1 MPTTTFDPND
11 PRLTSCALGELHG
24 DELTEFERLLAESAV
39 ARDALVEI
47 RETTVWLRD
56 ELAAER
62 PLVLTAEQHQRLEQH
77 LAPARPL
84 SHLPTGLAPVE
95 SGFCTT
101 EAASSEA
108 ASSRV
113 SLSSDEVTQENGV
126 VQKPVH
132 HRDKPGGIAA
142 SIVSR
147 QQRTR
152 HRWAVLAAATAMAA
166 LSAAVML
173 WPATSPRTSSELLA
187 MRDSPS
193 VSGLPEGRVHYIEN
207 DFSVTQDGV
216 TPFRTLDDGLADHT
230 PHPVV
235 LGAGEGRNAA
245 FVKSSQPEPDGFSAE
260 AKVSL
265 SKQESARDV
274 RAARSLSSSTQPASS
289 VPVVGLAASSGE
301 RGVQAEYREKLD
313 SGVTAG
319 TTRKGFIKPGAAHP
333 FGLKPAP
340 VDAKPSSSDAA
351 PSARDPVSRFSVVD
365 KEGRV
370 NVNELKNPIGLNFVS
385 DVGGEAAAA
394 TFELKEKLDLVEQTV
409 RVVQRAKGKPIT
421 PLRTIMVT
429 DLDALVTLN
438 TKDARAVTAWYEKA
452 TSGQEQFGTEAYA
465 AIHENPF
472 LTPAEQPLSTFS
484 VDVDTASYANVRR
497 FLNQRQLPPADAVRI
512 EELVNYF
519 KYDDPAPVD
528 GQPFA
533 VKAEAAPCPWQREH
547 YVARISLKAREI
559 AKAQRPPTNLVF
571 LLDVSGSMQ
580 AENKLAL
587 VKRAM
592 SLLVEELGEKD
603 RVSIVTYAG
612 DAGLKLEPTVGSD
625 QTKIMQAIE
634 ALSAGGSTNGAAGIQ
649 LAYEQALRHFNKDSA
664 NRVILC
670 TDGDFNVG
678 VSSDEALVNLIE
690 QQAKS
695 GVFLSIFGFGMGNLK
710 DSKLEKLA
718 DKGNGHYGYIDDL
731 NEARKNFNEELM
743 GTLYT
748 VAKDVKLQIEFNPL
762 TVGAYRLIGYENR
775 VMAAEDFNNDAK
787 DAGEIGAGHTVT
799 ALYEIVPR
807 GKWKPVQPV
816 DPLKYTATEPAPKAV
831 EQKGNVSPESAYDLF
846 TSDLSLKATPIA
858 SNVSPESADDL
869 FTVKLRYKQPDAVA
883 SVRTVDVVVDD
894 IAGKKVTP
902 SRDLLW
908 SASVASFG
916 MQLRHSQHAGTWT
929 MADVLETARGAKGD
943 DTTGRRGEFVE
954 LVKATMKLMPSPQS
968 DPQSKKPAVGF

>member
-11 PRLTSCALGELHG
+11 PRLTAYALGELHG
-24 DELTEFERLLAESAV
+24 DELAEFERVLAESSV
-39 ARDALVEI
+39 ARDALAEI
-47 RETTVWLRD
+47 RETTVWLRN
-56 ELAAER
+56 ELVAEP
-62 PLVLTAEQHQRLEQH
+62 PLALTAEQRQRLEQH
-77 LAPARPL
+77 LAPVQLLNHP
-84 SHLPTGLAPVE
+84 PTGLVPVE
-95 SGFCTT
+95 PGLCTMDV
-101 EAASSEA
+101 ALRSEA
-108 ASSRV
+108 A
-113 SLSSDEVTQENGV
+113 LSFEEAKV
-126 VQKPVH
+126 VQKPAH
-132 HRDKPGGIAA
+132 HRGNPSGVAA
-142 SIVSR
+142 LVDSR
-147 QQRTR
+147 QQRAR
-152 HRWAVLAAATAMAA
+152 QRWAVLAAATAMAA

-173 WPATSPRTSSELLA
+173 WPVAPPRSSSELLA
-187 MRDSPS
+187 MRDAPRATAHRLGDLY
-193 VSGLPEGRVHYIEN
+193 VSEN
-207 DFSVTQDGV
+207 DPRADRDDVLSFTGA
-216 TPFRTLDDGLADHT
+216 DDGLADHT

-235 LGAGEGRNAA
+235 LGVGDGSNAA
-245 FVKSSQPEPDGFSAE
+245 FVKRNQPEPDGFLAE

-274 RAARSLSSSTQPASS
+274 SARRRLSSTSQPASS
-289 VPVVGLAASSGE
+289 TPVVGLAAPSGE
-301 RGVQAEYREKLD
+301 RGVQAEYRAKID
-313 SGVTAG
+313 SGVAAG
-319 TTRKGFIKPGAAHP
+319 TPIKGYIKPGEARP
-333 FGLKPAP
+333 FVLESAP
-340 VDAKPSSSDAA
+340 VDAKPRSSDAA
-351 PSARDPVSRFSVVD
+351 PSVSDPSSVN
-365 KEGRV
+365 KERRV
-370 NVNELKNPIGLNFVS
+370 NVNVLKAPATLSLSTDFE
-385 DVGGEAAAA
+385 GEAAPT
-394 TFELKEKLDLVEQTV
+394 TFELKNKLDLVEQAV
-409 RVVQRAKGKPIT
+409 RVVQRAKGMPIR
-421 PLRTIMVT
+421 PLRTITVR

-438 TKDARAVTAWYEKA
+438 TKDARAVTAWYEQA
-452 TSGQEQFGTEAYA
+452 TSGQEQVGTEAYA

-472 LTPAEQPLSTFS
+472 LTPGEQPLSTFS

-497 FLNQRQLPPADAVRI
+497 FLNQGQLPPADAVRI

-571 LLDVSGSMQ
+571 LLDVSGSMH
-580 AENKLAL
+580 ADNKLPL

-592 SLLVEELGEKD
+592 SLLIEELGEKD

-612 DAGLKLEPTVGSD
+612 DAGLKLEPTPGSD

-634 ALSAGGSTNGAAGIQ
+634 ALSAGGSTNGAAGIHM
-649 LAYEQALRHFNKDSA
+649 AYEQALRHFSKDSA

-748 VAKDVKLQIEFNPL
+748 VAKDVKLQVEFNPL

-816 DPLKYTATEPAPKAV
+816 DPLKYTTPETKNPSPSAPLPTTEAAVPKPGRG
-831 EQKGNVSPESAYDLF
+831 EQDA
-846 TSDLSLKATPIA
+846 
-858 SNVSPESADDL
+858 ESADDL
-869 FTVKLRYKQPDAVA
+869 FTVKLRYKQPDAAA

-954 LVKATMKLMPSPQS
+954 LVKSAMKLMPSPET
-968 DPQSKKPAVGF
+968 KKPAVGF

>member
-11 PRLTSCALGELHG
+11 PRLTAYALGELHG
-24 DELTEFERLLAESAV
+24 GELDEFERLLAESSAV
-39 ARDALVEI
+39 REALAEI
-47 RETTVWLRD
+47 RETTGWLRH
-56 ELAAER
+56 ELAAE
-62 PLVLTAEQHQRLEQH
+62 PDLALSAEQHQRLDRH
-77 LAPARPL
+77 LAPASLLNP
-84 SHLPTGLAPVE
+84 HPTGLAPVE
-95 SGFCTT
+95 SGLCTT
-101 EAASSEA
+101 EAASSCV
-108 ASSRV
+108 ASG
-113 SLSSDEVTQENGV
+113 SDDRTEGEV

-132 HRDKPGGIAA
+132 HRDKPGGVAA
-142 SIVSR
+142 SSVSR
-147 QQRTR
+147 RERAR
-152 HRWAVLAAATAMAA
+152 HRWAVLAAASAMTA
-166 LSAAVML
+166 LGVTVML
-173 WPATSPRTSSELLA
+173 WPASSPRSSSQLLA
-187 MRDSPS
+187 MRDSPTAN
-193 VSGLPEGRVHYIEN
+193 GLPEGRVHYIEN
-207 DFSVTQDGV
+207 DPSVAQDDV
-216 TPFRTLDDGLADHT
+216 MPFAMVGDGPAGHT
-230 PHPVV
+230 PHRVV
-235 LGAGEGRNAA
+235 VGARNGRDAA
-245 FVKSSQPEPDGFSAE
+245 FGERKLPVLDGFSAE
-260 AKVSL
+260 ASVAL
-265 SKQESARDV
+265 SVQDSAESARTK
-274 RAARSLSSSTQPASS
+274 RSLSTAAQPASS
-289 VPVVGLAASSGE
+289 APVVGLAASSDVRGYRTKDD
-301 RGVQAEYREKLD
+301 RGVSSGLTSKLFKTGD
-313 SGVTAG
+313 A
-319 TTRKGFIKPGAAHP
+319 RP
-333 FGLKPAP
+333 FGREPAS
-340 VDAKPSSSDAA
+340 VDAKQTLSEAA
-351 PSARDPVSRFSVVD
+351 LSASNPVPRLSVVN

-370 NVNELKNPIGLNFVS
+370 NVNALKNPAALSLIS
-385 DVGGEAAAA
+385 DSGGEAAAA
-394 TFELKEKLDLVEQTV
+394 TLEIREKLAVVEQTI
-409 RVVQRAKGKPIT
+409 RVVQAAEGKPIT

-438 TKDARAVTAWYEKA
+438 TKDTRAVTAWYERA
-452 TSGQEQFGTEAYA
+452 TSGQEQVGTEAYA

-472 LTPAEQPLSTFS
+472 LVPAEQPLSTFS

-497 FLNQRQLPPADAVRI
+497 FLNQGQLPPADAVRI

-519 KYDDPAPVD
+519 KYDDPAPVE
-528 GQPFA
+528 GQPFR
-533 VKAEAAPCPWQREH
+533 VMAEAAPCPWQREH

-580 AENKLAL
+580 PDSKLPL

-592 SLLVEELGEKD
+592 SLLIEELGEKD

-649 LAYEQALRHFNKDSA
+649 LAYEQALRHFSKESA

-678 VSSDEALVNLIE
+678 ISSDNELVTLIE
-690 QQAKS
+690 DQAKS

-748 VAKDVKLQIEFNPL
+748 VAKDVKLQVEFNPL

-831 EQKGNVSPESAYDLF
+831 EPK
-846 TSDLSLKATPIA
+846 T
-858 SNVSPESADDL
+858 NVSPESADDL
-869 FTVKLRYKQPDAVA
+869 FTVKLRYKQPDAAA

-894 IAGKKVTP
+894 IANKKVTP

-954 LVKATMKLMPSPQS
+954 LVKAAMKLMPSPPKQ
-968 DPQSKKPAVGF
+968 

>member
-1 MPTTTFDPND
+1 MPNTTFDPND
-11 PRLTSCALGELHG
+11 PRLTAYALNELHS
-24 DELTEFERLLAESAV
+24 DERTEFERLLGESAG
-39 ARDALVEI
+39 ARDALAEI
-47 RETTVWLRD
+47 RETTGWLAH
-56 ELAAER
+56 ELATEP
-62 PLVLTAEQHQRLEQH
+62 PLALTAEQHQRLEQH
-77 LAPARPL
+77 LAAGVGGNEDPLTLTLSPHGRGEGTKPSLTSVTVAPA
-84 SHLPTGLAPVE
+84 
-95 SGFCTT
+95 
-101 EAASSEA
+101 
-108 ASSRV
+108 
-113 SLSSDEVTQENGV
+113 
-126 VQKPVH
+126 
-132 HRDKPGGIAA
+132 
-142 SIVSR
+142 VSR
-147 QQRTR
+147 RERAR
-152 HRWAVLAAATAMAA
+152 HRWAVLAAASAMAA
-166 LSAAVML
+166 LGATVML
-173 WPATSPRTSSELLA
+173 WPVAPPRSSSELLA
-187 MRDSPS
+187 MRDAPRATGHRLGDLY
-193 VSGLPEGRVHYIEN
+193 VSEN
-207 DFSVTQDGV
+207 DPSADRDDVMSFSTA
-216 TPFRTLDDGLADHT
+216 DDGLADHI

-235 LGAGEGRNAA
+235 LGAGEGSNAA
-245 FVKSSQPEPDGFSAE
+245 FVKSNQPEPDRFSAE
-260 AKVSL
+260 AMVSL

-274 RAARSLSSSTQPASS
+274 RASHRLSSTTQPVSRA
-289 VPVVGLAASSGE
+289 PVVGLAASSGE
-301 RGVQAEYREKLD
+301 RGGVQAEYRAKSGD
-313 SGVTAG
+313 SGVSSG
-319 TTRKGFIKPGAAHP
+319 TTIKGYIKPGEARP
-333 FGLKPAP
+333 YGLMLAP
-340 VDAKPSSSDAA
+340 VDAKPRSSDAA
-351 PSARDPVSRFSVVD
+351 PSASDPVSRFSVVD

-370 NVNELKNPIGLNFVS
+370 NVSELKSAVGLGFIA
-385 DVGGEAAAA
+385 DTDGEAKSID
-394 TFELKEKLDLVEQTV
+394 FREKLVEVEQTI
-409 RVVQRAKGKPIT
+409 RGEQASKGKPIT
-421 PLRTIMVT
+421 PLRMIMVT
-429 DLDALVTLN
+429 DLDALVTLD
-438 TKDARAVTAWYEKA
+438 TKDARAVTAWYEQA
-452 TSGQEQFGTEAYA
+452 SARQEQVGTEAYA

-497 FLNQRQLPPADAVRI
+497 FLNQGQLPPADAVRI

-528 GQPFA
+528 GQPFR
-533 VKAEAAPCPWQREH
+533 VVAEAAPCPWQREH
-547 YVARISLKAREI
+547 YVARISLKARAI

-580 AENKLAL
+580 ADNKLPL

-592 SLLVEELGEKD
+592 SLLIEELGEKD

-612 DAGLKLEPTVGSD
+612 DAGLKLEPTPGSD
-625 QTKIMQAIE
+625 QTKIMRAIE
-634 ALSAGGSTNGAAGIQ
+634 ALSAGGSTNGAAGINM
-649 LAYEQALRHFNKDSA
+649 AYEQALRHFSKDSA

-748 VAKDVKLQIEFNPL
+748 VAKDVKLQVEFNPL

-831 EQKGNVSPESAYDLF
+831 EQKGNVSPESA
-846 TSDLSLKATPIA
+846 
-858 SNVSPESADDL
+858 DDL
-869 FTVKLRYKQPDAVA
+869 FTVKVRYKQSDAAA
-883 SVRTVDVVVDD
+883 SVRTVDVVIDD
-894 IAGKKVTP
+894 IADKNVKP

-916 MQLRHSQHAGTWT
+916 MQLRHSKHTGTWT

-954 LVKATMKLMPSPQS
+954 LVKSAMKLMPNPER

>member
-1 MPTTTFDPND
+1 MPTTSFDPND
-11 PRLTSCALGELHG
+11 PRLTAYALGELHG
-24 DELTEFERLLAESAV
+24 DELAEFEQLLTESSA

-47 RETTVWLRD
+47 RETTGWLRN
-56 ELAAER
+56 ELAAES
-62 PLVLTAEQHQRLEQH
+62 PLALTVEQHQRLEQH
-77 LAPARPL
+77 LTSRAGAAENPLAATLVPQVRCEGAASAPPSVTLAPADLRREQ
-84 SHLPTGLAPVE
+84 A
-95 SGFCTT
+95 
-101 EAASSEA
+101 
-108 ASSRV
+108 
-113 SLSSDEVTQENGV
+113 
-126 VQKPVH
+126 
-132 HRDKPGGIAA
+132 
-142 SIVSR
+142 
-147 QQRTR
+147 R
-152 HRWAVLAAATAMAA
+152 HRWAVLAATAATVA
-166 LSAAVML
+166 LGATVML
-173 WPATSPRTSSELLA
+173 WP
-187 MRDSPS
+187 PS
-193 VSGLPEGRVHYIEN
+193 
-207 DFSVTQDGV
+207 T
-216 TPFRTLDDGLADHT
+216 
-230 PHPVV
+230 
-235 LGAGEGRNAA
+235 
-245 FVKSSQPEPDGFSAE
+245 
-260 AKVSL
+260 
-265 SKQESARDV
+265 
-274 RAARSLSSSTQPASS
+274 
-289 VPVVGLAASSGE
+289 
-301 RGVQAEYREKLD
+301 
-313 SGVTAG
+313 
-319 TTRKGFIKPGAAHP
+319 
-333 FGLKPAP
+333 
-340 VDAKPSSSDAA
+340 
-351 PSARDPVSRFSVVD
+351 SRFSNAKSRPMMSEAQLAQVGTRDRIKGVNADISIETRPAEESLEGLVSVRDEMSNESSGGSERSIPRGNQVTNEVD
-365 KEGRV
+365 SSTSPPSLEGSKPDATTGAFRIPQDGKDLSGGRGAGGEGQREHLAKGGPQSEKGRFDSGATSKLFVEGKKGDDSRSSGYGEQKGAVGRPLSKEGDSSENKPGNAPHNADPKRGTDLTRPV
-370 NVNELKNPIGLNFVS
+370 ASPEYARPLSTVVSNPAGAERTARGLNGPGVQLKMPENWRLPQLAAREGEKPNAKFVDS
-385 DVGGEAAAA
+385 LSVVGERIPNAGDH
-394 TFELKEKLDLVEQTV
+394 L
-409 RVVQRAKGKPIT
+409 
-421 PLRTIMVT
+421 
-429 DLDALVTLN
+429 
-438 TKDARAVTAWYEKA
+438 
-452 TSGQEQFGTEAYA
+452 GTEAYA
-465 AIHENPF
+465 AIVENPF
-472 LTPAEQPLSTFS
+472 LTPVEQPLSTFS

-497 FLNQRQLPPADAVRI
+497 FLNQGQLPPADAVRI

-528 GQPFA
+528 GQPFR
-533 VKAEAAPCPWQREH
+533 VVAEAAPCPWQREH
-547 YVARISLKAREI
+547 YVARISLKAKEI
-559 AKAQRPPTNLVF
+559 AKQQRPPTNLVF

-580 AENKLAL
+580 PDNKLPL

-592 SLLVEELGEKD
+592 SLLIEELGERD

-649 LAYEQALRHFNKDSA
+649 LAYEQALRHFSKESA

-678 VSSDEALVNLIE
+678 VSSDNELVTLIE

-748 VAKDVKLQIEFNPL
+748 VAKDVKLQVEFNPL

-807 GKWKPVQPV
+807 GKWKPAQPV

-831 EQKGNVSPESAYDLF
+831 EQKGNVSPESA
-846 TSDLSLKATPIA
+846 
-858 SNVSPESADDL
+858 DDL
-869 FTVKLRYKQPDAVA
+869 FTVKLRYKQPDAAA

-894 IAGKKVTP
+894 IVGKKVTP

-954 LVKATMKLMPSPQS
+954 LVKATMKLMPSPQR